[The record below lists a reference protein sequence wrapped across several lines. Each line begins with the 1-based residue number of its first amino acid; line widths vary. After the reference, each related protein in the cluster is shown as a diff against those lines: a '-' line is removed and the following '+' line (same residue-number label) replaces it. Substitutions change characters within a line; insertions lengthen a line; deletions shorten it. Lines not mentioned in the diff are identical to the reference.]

1 MYKIVQ
7 VDDRVEIYCDGELVG
22 ECESY
27 ELDHI
32 CWIIG
37 IEYEEKDE

>member
-1 MYKIVQ
+1 MYKIVLK
-7 VDDRVEIYCDGELVG
+7 DDRVKIYYDGELIG

-32 CWIIG
+32 CRIIG
-37 IEYEEKDE
+37 IQYEEEDE